1 MVIIARRWALP
12 WYYDAIIGF
21 RVIPSQAVDLVQPN
35 SGGVSWCRNRE
46 RTRASELS
54 HRKTVYLTLIVAY
67 TALLMGSLGNVSR
80 LIREWRGFYTW
91 TERTYRTSL
100 APCGC
105 TSLLSRTHDTQA
117 STE

>member
-67 TALLMGSLGNVSR
+67 TALLMGSLGNVS
-80 LIREWRGFYTW
+80 
-91 TERTYRTSL
+91 
-100 APCGC
+100 
-105 TSLLSRTHDTQA
+105 
-117 STE
+117 